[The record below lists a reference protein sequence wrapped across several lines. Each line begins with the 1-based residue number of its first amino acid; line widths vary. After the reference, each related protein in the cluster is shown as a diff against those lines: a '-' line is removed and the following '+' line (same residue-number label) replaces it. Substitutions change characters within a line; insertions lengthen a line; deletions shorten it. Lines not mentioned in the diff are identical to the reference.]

1 MSPTRAWPTTWLVG
15 GALAAGCAP
24 PHASLPSPVAADS
37 GARSCLIQADSA
49 GAPRRVTAV
58 FADSAGAER
67 ARSAGTLETPVWLDC
82 EGRAH
87 PGLAAAWSRDSA
99 GRFWT
104 LELGAPADGGSDLR
118 WTASSLAA
126 AWRASVPASEALRL
140 SGVESLLPLDERR
153 LVLGF
158 SSARADLPPLFADP
172 ALGVPRAEPLPT
184 TLAARASDGDLRDA
198 LDGGADLVV
207 SADPALLDYAARRPG
222 LTETPLPWSRSYV
235 LLVPAGLSL
244 GGAIPSDTSVF
255 RAGLAR
261 DAVRADARAAA
272 APFWWDAAGSCA
284 RAHPEAGAGTSSVIT
299 YREDDAT
306 ARELA
311 ERLVALAGAEGLAAR
326 AVPSDSFAA
335 VLRRGGELAYVVA
348 VPVHALVPCRAV
360 ADWPA
365 GASVIPLVDTRDH
378 AILRRGTPP
387 LVVGWDGTLRSAAA
401 MAPPR
406 SP

>member
-1 MSPTRAWPTTWLVG
+1 M
-15 GALAAGCAP
+15 
-24 PHASLPSPVAADS
+24 
-37 GARSCLIQADSA
+37 
-49 GAPRRVTAV
+49 
-58 FADSAGAER
+58 
-67 ARSAGTLETPVWLDC
+67 LETPVWLDC

-87 PGLAAAWSRDSA
+87 PDLAASWSRDSA

-104 LELGAPADGGSDLR
+104 LELDAPAGGGDPRS
-118 WTASSLAA
+118 TPSSLAT
-126 AWRASVPASEALRL
+126 AWRASASASEALRF

-153 LVLGF
+153 LVVGF
-158 SSARADLPPLFADP
+158 SSTHADLPLLFADP
-172 ALGVPRAEPLPT
+172 ALGIPRSEPLPT
-184 TLAARASDGDLRDA
+184 TLSARVSDGDLRDA

-222 LTETPLPWSRSYV
+222 LTRIPLPWSRSYV
-235 LLVPAGLSL
+235 LLVPAGRSL
-244 GGAIPSDTSVF
+244 GGAVPSDTSEF

-261 DAVRADARAAA
+261 DAVRADARGAA
-272 APFWWDAAGSCA
+272 APFWWDAAGTCP
-284 RAHPEAGAGTSSVIT
+284 RPQPQAGAGTSSAIT

-311 ERLVALAGAEGLAAR
+311 ERLVALAGPEGLATR

-335 VLRRGGELAYVVA
+335 VLRRGGERAYVVA

-365 GASVIPLVDTRDH
+365 GASVIGLVETRDH

-387 LVVGWDGTLRSAAA
+387 LVVGWDGTLRSTRA
-401 MAPPR
+401 MAPPP